1 MPKNIIEVK
10 NLTKKFENTVAVNK
24 VSFAVR
30 EGEIL
35 GFLGP
40 NGAGKTT
47 TIQMLL
53 GLLEPTRGTIKIFGK
68 PFKENREAILKQV
81 NFSSAYLAL
90 PHNLTVAETL
100 TVFGLLYE
108 VPNVKQAVSGVLALF
123 ELKDFRKKLCGK
135 LSSGQAARLNLA
147 KAFINHPRIVFLD
160 EPTASL
166 DPVVASR
173 IRKQLLDFHKREKL
187 TIFYTSHN
195 MREVEQ
201 LSDRIIFIDN
211 GVIVAQGTPDKIKS
225 RFKQSDLEH
234 TFIKL
239 AGDHEEP

>member
-1 MPKNIIEVK
+1 
-10 NLTKKFENTVAVNK
+10 
-24 VSFAVR
+24 VR

-53 GLLEPTRGTIKIFGK
+53 GLLEPTRGSIAMFGK
-68 PFKENREAILKQV
+68 KFSQNREAILKQV
-81 NFSSAYLAL
+81 NFSSAYLTL
-90 PHNLTVAETL
+90 PHNLTIQEAL

-108 VPNVKQAVSGVLALF
+108 VPNLKKTINEVLEIF

-166 DPVVASR
+166 DPVVAAK
-173 IRKQLLDFHKREKL
+173 IRKLLLDFHKREKL

-201 LSDRIIFIDN
+201 LSDRIIFIDK
-211 GVIVAQGTPDKIKS
+211 GMIVAQGTADQIKS
-225 RFKQSDLEH
+225 RVKQRDLEH
-234 TFIKL
+234 AFIKL
-239 AGDHEEP
+239 AENHDEP